1 MVRERDLRNAIQAA
15 LAQTGAFSDVRLTG
29 LPEDYG
35 EGASDL
41 TAAAIQPGSTRL
53 ITGWDAAPDGGR
65 TFLCQLLVTVLAR
78 HADAQ
83 LCDELAEQLVEF
95 VRNVVDGRSLV
106 PGFNEPDRTMV
117 TGWQW
122 LPRRA
127 PERRIAVTVTC
138 HYIQDGWNSAD
149 TSQ

>member
-1 MVRERDLRNAIQAA
+1 MARERDFRNALKDA
-15 LAQTGAFSDVRLTG
+15 LVQTGAFSQVQLTG
-29 LPEDYG
+29 LPEEYG
-35 EGASDL
+35 EGSSDL

-53 ITGWDAAPDGGR
+53 LAGWDDALAGGR
-65 TFLCQLLVTVLAR
+65 TFQCQLLVTVLAR
-78 HADAQ
+78 HADAE

-95 VRNVVDGRSLV
+95 VRNAVDGQPLV
-106 PGFNEPDRTMV
+106 PGFNEPGQTMV

-127 PERRIAVTVTC
+127 PERRIAVTLTY
-138 HYIQDGWNSAD
+138 HYIQDGWNNAD

>member
-1 MVRERDLRNAIQAA
+1 MARERDFRNAVKDA
-15 LAQTGAFSDVRLTG
+15 LVQTGAFSDVRLTG
-29 LPEDYG
+29 LPEEYG

-41 TAAAIQPGSTRL
+41 TAAAIQPGSTRML
-53 ITGWDAAPDGGR
+53 TGWDAAADGGR
-65 TFLCQLLVTVLAR
+65 AFLCQFLVTVLAR
-78 HADAQ
+78 HADAE

-95 VRNVVDGRSLV
+95 VRNAVDGQPLV
-106 PGFNEPDRTMV
+106 PGLNEPDQTMV

-127 PERRIAVTVTC
+127 PERRIAVTITY